1 MRNLERRL
9 AALEKGNGYLGVG
22 ELLDSLDNVTIDWSK
37 PGTWPAAWRGK
48 VIDPKVLAAL
58 DGLEPQ
64 AMDRV
69 DTSEVQ
75 RRVDEMNRAGLG

>member
-9 AALEKGNGYLGVG
+9 RALEKGNGYLGVG
-22 ELLDSLDNVTIDWSK
+22 ELLDSLDNPTIDWSK
-37 PGTWPAAWRGK
+37 PGTWPVAWRGK

-58 DGLEPQ
+58 DGLEPH